1 MDSVLEGY
9 NGTIFAYGQTGT
21 GKTYTME
28 GEGVGGRSWRGRG
41 WEELER
47 EGVGGAGGYLS
58 KEDHVFHVAY
68 HWCPTPPLSPIL
80 GIRSNPEERGVIPNS
95 FDHIFTHIARTENKK
110 FLVRTSYLEI
120 YQVRAA

>member
-1 MDSVLEGY
+1 M
-9 NGTIFAYGQTGT
+9 
-21 GKTYTME
+21 
-28 GEGVGGRSWRGRG
+28 RG
-41 WEELER
+41 WEELEG
-47 EGVGGAGGYLS
+47 EGWEELEGEGMGGAGGEGEGGAGGYLS

-68 HWCPTPPLSPIL
+68 HWCPTHPLSPVL

>member
-1 MDSVLEGY
+1 MR
-9 NGTIFAYGQTGT
+9 
-21 GKTYTME
+21 GK
-28 GEGVGGRSWRGRG
+28 
-41 WEELER
+41 EELEGTR
-47 EGVGGAGGYLS
+47 AKRTMSLMLLITGA
-58 KEDHVFHVAY
+58 
-68 HWCPTPPLSPIL
+68 PTPPLSPIL